1 MTAHES
7 FELDKW
13 PKKMTRKQCRL
24 FKKVVLTD
32 KLENMSSSK
41 HLFSIHLD
49 QMLGLIP
56 LGRKYSANRGVLIR
70 FCLPFLHDRFQ

>member
-13 PKKMTRKQCRL
+13 PKKITRKKCRL

-32 KLENMSSSK
+32 KLEHMSSSK

-56 LGRKYSANRGVLIR
+56 LGRKYSPNGVLIR
-70 FCLPFLHDRFQ
+70 FCLAFLGDLFQ